1 MQEATRLVV
10 LRHGQTAWN
19 AEQRI
24 QGQLDVPL
32 NALGEW
38 QAQRLADGLADEDFS
53 AMYSSDLSRT
63 QQTAAPLA
71 QRCGLQVGLD
81 AGLRERGFGSF
92 EGQTYQEIETRWPEH
107 VQRWRQR
114 DVHYRPGGGEDLLGF
129 NARCIDTVL
138 KLAVAHAGQSIVIVT
153 HGGVLDCLYRAALS
167 LALTA
172 PRAWQIDN
180 AVINR
185 LLWTPQGLSLVGWND
200 TSHFEVQAGP

>member
-1 MQEATRLVV
+1 MQEATRLVI

-32 NALGEW
+32 NSLGEW
-38 QAQRLADGLADEDFS
+38 QALRVAEGLAHEEFD
-53 AMYSSDLSRT
+53 ALHSSDLLRT
-63 QQTAAPLA
+63 QQTVAPLA
-71 QRCGLQVGLD
+71 LRCGLPVVLD
-81 AGLRERGFGSF
+81 TGLRERGFGSF
-92 EGQTYQEIETRWPEH
+92 EGQTYAEIEARWPEH

-114 DVHYRPGGGEDLLGF
+114 DVHYQPGGGEDLLSF
-129 NARCIDTVL
+129 NERCVSTVL
-138 KLAVAHAGQSIVIVT
+138 KLAAAHVGQSIVIVT
-153 HGGVLDCLYRAALS
+153 HGGVLDCIYRAAVG

-172 PRAWQIDN
+172 PRSWQIDN

-200 TSHFEVQAGP
+200 STHLDEPAAT